1 MLLNK
6 DGSFTRD
13 IDIDELSVSFGGH
26 CGKSITLNKDK
37 ITYQNTVH
45 PTIAYMD
52 FPKGYFDSKSISLS
66 REEFLKISDDIHNA
80 GLLSILSPNENM
92 KLLDGAVYETMH
104 CCFDDGACYHYSSRK
119 SQVSD
124 VFKRICDIL
133 SDYCVFNSLNNGIS
147 QDMQKRKSDES
158 VTVAMP
164 IRKIAPTIDDIESDK
179 KEYDEMLKTI
189 DELRCRMKE
198 RISFLK
204 MFGEKSV
211 DTVAVIQ
218 DVLSKIIE
226 IENQLSDNRQIY
238 DNLKNDYINYGS
250 GKELEL

>member
-6 DGSFTRD
+6 DESFTRD

-26 CGKSITLNKDK
+26 YGKSITLNKDK

-52 FPKGYFDSKSISLS
+52 FPKGYFDAKTLPLS

-92 KLLDGAVYETMH
+92 ELLDGAVYKTMH
-104 CCFDDGACYHYSSRK
+104 CTFDDGSCYHYSSLN
-119 SQVSD
+119 SQVSEI
-124 VFKRICDIL
+124 FKRVCDIL
-133 SDYCVFNSLNNGIS
+133 SDYCVFNSLDNGVLQYI
-147 QDMQKRKSDES
+147 QKRKSDES

-164 IRKIAPTIDDIESDK
+164 IRKIVPTIDDIESDK

-189 DELRCRMKE
+189 GELR
-198 RISFLK
+198 
-204 MFGEKSV
+204 
-211 DTVAVIQ
+211 
-218 DVLSKIIE
+218 
-226 IENQLSDNRQIY
+226 
-238 DNLKNDYINYGS
+238 
-250 GKELEL
+250 